1 MAEGNE
7 DRAEGWR
14 VYIPASYL
22 LIYVVIDVV
31 HFVFANYFKL
41 LSCFYNVTR
50 SLLYVG
56 RNTAV
61 QDEKNQI
68 MATDVWL
75 VQVWKY
81 SDIVV

>member
-1 MAEGNE
+1 M
-7 DRAEGWR
+7 
-14 VYIPASYL
+14 
-22 LIYVVIDVV
+22 V

-41 LSCFYNVTR
+41 LSFYNVTR